1 MNLFG
6 VIQVH
11 SLPQGVRQAI
21 YAVWLTLA
29 ISAASALV
37 GKLSGLSSQG
47 EFVGAILVYALMCMI
62 PYKLSNRS
70 NASRYV
76 YVVLTVISFLFMAA
90 GVGKLNK
97 IDFAVSVVLIPVEA
111 FIIFRLFQ
119 PEASAWFT
127 AK

>member
-1 MNLFG
+1 M
-6 VIQVH
+6 H